1 MIYFVL
7 ALLMGAIPPFQSA
20 INATLREPLG
30 HPIWAALGNFAVG
43 TSALAIYAVVAR
55 LPLPTT
61 NLGDIAAW
69 KWSGGVTGAVF
80 VTLAVVLTPRLGPA
94 LTFALI
100 IFGQLGASL
109 LLDHFGWL
117 GVPQHP
123 VNAPRIAGV
132 ALMMMGVW
140 LIQKF

>member
-7 ALLMGAIPPFQSA
+7 ALLAGAILPFQSA
-20 INATLREPLG
+20 INATLRGPLG
-30 HPIWAALGNFAVG
+30 HPIWASLGSFVVG
-43 TSALAIYAVVAR
+43 TSALVVYAVVAR
-55 LPLPTT
+55 LPLPATR
-61 NLGDIAAW
+61 LGDIAAW
-69 KWSGGVTGAVF
+69 KWAGGVTGAVF

-117 GVPQHP
+117 SVPQHS

-132 ALMMMGVW
+132 ALMMVGVW